1 VAHPSEPRF
10 LVLHGLRLK
19 GNAATS
25 FLAER
30 SGLDTGETG
39 EILRS
44 LTAEGLVR
52 EHEKRPLPWSLSPAG
67 REEHGR
73 LLAEELEASGARAAV
88 GEAYDRF
95 GGPNEGLNMDVLQLF
110 TDWQVRSEGP
120 PPELNDHSDEAY
132 DREVVERLAGAH
144 VRACAITDGLGAHLE
159 RFGRYTPRLGAAMDK
174 IRAGEGDWFTG
185 MTVESYHTVWWE
197 LHQDLMTTL
206 GLERAAEEA
215 RT

>member
-1 VAHPSEPRF
+1 
-10 LVLHGLRLK
+10 VLHGLRLK
-19 GNAATS
+19 GTAATA

-30 SGLDTGETG
+30 SGLDAWEA
-39 EILRS
+39 EAILRA
-44 LTAEGLVR
+44 LTADGLVL
-52 EHEKRPLPWSLSPAG
+52 EHGKRPFPWSLSPAG

-73 LLAEELEASGARAAV
+73 LLAEELEASAARAAV
-88 GEAYDRF
+88 GDAYAQF
-95 GGPNEGLNMDVLQLF
+95 GGPNEGLNKEVLQLF
-110 TDWQVRSEGP
+110 TAWQVRSAGP
-120 PPELNDHSDEAY
+120 PLELNDHTDEVY
-132 DREVVERLAGAH
+132 DLEVVERLAGAH
-144 VRACAITDGLGAHLE
+144 LRACAITDGLGAHLD
-159 RFGRYTPRLGAAMDK
+159 RFGRYTSRLGAALDK